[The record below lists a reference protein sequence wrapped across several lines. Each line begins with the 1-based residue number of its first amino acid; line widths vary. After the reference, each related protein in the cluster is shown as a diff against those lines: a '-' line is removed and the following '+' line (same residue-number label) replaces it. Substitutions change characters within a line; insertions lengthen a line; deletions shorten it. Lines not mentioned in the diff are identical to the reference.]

1 MFYIY
6 KNKNLLKQNMYYYRE
21 ARRGGPEE
29 GGELGVVEFGKIL
42 GLQLP
47 PPDFCQSRL
56 FKN

>member
-29 GGELGVVEFGKIL
+29 GGELGVAEFGKKI
-42 GLQLP
+42 GVAAPSSRFLP
-47 PPDFCQSRL
+47 KSTF
-56 FKN
+56 